1 MLKTIAITGL
11 DGFIAGYVVEEAQ
24 KRGYKVIG
32 NKRSNEVNPLLKDV
46 TIYNVDMRD
55 KAGIF
60 SMIQHCDGVIHL
72 AGLLGTSENLNQAE
86 LMEEVNVGGALNVL
100 NACKNFYTPCVLIAV
115 GNSMMENTYSIS
127 KTTAERYGLMYA
139 KYLNSR
145 VNIVRALNAF
155 GKFQKFGKINKI
167 IPTFINK
174 AITGQDITVYGGE
187 KDCSDMDMVYAGDV
201 AKVLL
206 DVLEITDRNKS
217 NAEVYEAGSGI
228 AYPVY
233 EIAKKIID
241 LTNSSSRIVEV
252 PMRGGEDKSVI
263 VAKNPYPIEYRDF
276 DEVLKETVDY
286 YVQSSN

>member
-1 MLKTIAITGL
+1 MIKTLAITGL
-11 DGFIAGYVVEEAQ
+11 DGFLAGYCVEEAQ
-24 KRGYKVIG
+24 KRGYKVVG
-32 NKRSNEVNPLLKDV
+32 NKRSNEYNPILKDV
-46 TIYNVDMRD
+46 TVYNIDMRD

-100 NACKNFYTPCVLIAV
+100 NACKNFYTPCVMIAV
-115 GNSMMENTYSIS
+115 GNRGQFNTYSIS
-127 KTTAERYGLMYA
+127 KSAAEDYGIMYA

-145 VNIVRALNAF
+145 VNIVRALNAM
-155 GKFQKFGKINKI
+155 GPKQKWGKINKI

-174 AITGQDITVYGGE
+174 ALTGQDITIYGGE

-206 DVLEITDRNKS
+206 DVLEITDKNEC
-217 NAEVYEAGSGI
+217 NAKVFEAGTGI

-241 LTNSSSRIVEV
+241 LTNSSSQIVSV

-263 VAKNPYPIEYRDF
+263 VAKDPFPIQYRDF

-286 YVQSSN
+286 YVQSLN

>member
-1 MLKTIAITGL
+1 MKTLAVTGL

-32 NKRSNEVNPLLKDV
+32 NKRSNEENPLLKDV
-46 TIYNVDMRD
+46 TIYNIDMRD

-100 NACKNFYTPCVLIAV
+100 NACKNFYTPCVMIGV
-115 GNSMMENTYSIS
+115 GNWTQLNTYSIS

-139 KYLNSR
+139 KYLNCR

-155 GKFQKFGKINKI
+155 GPRQKFGKINKI

-174 AITGQDITVYGGE
+174 AITDQDITVYGGE

-206 DVLEITDRNKS
+206 DVLEMTDRNEA

-241 LTNSSSRIVEV
+241 LTNSSSSIVEV